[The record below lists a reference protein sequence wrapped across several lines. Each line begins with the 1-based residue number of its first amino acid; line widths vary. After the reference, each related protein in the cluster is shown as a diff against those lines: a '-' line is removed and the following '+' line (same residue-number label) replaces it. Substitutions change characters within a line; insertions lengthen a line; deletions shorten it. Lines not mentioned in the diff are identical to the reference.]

1 MEGMTEEWIVRL
13 YLFLII
19 GGVFVVI
26 ITSICDIDL
35 TDNES
40 KLSYFG
46 GLFMMLVGLLLVWVL

>member
-1 MEGMTEEWIVRL
+1 MEGLTEEWIVRL

-19 GGVFVVI
+19 GGIFVVI

-40 KLSYFG
+40 KLGYFG
-46 GLFMMLVGLLLVWVL
+46 GLFMMLVGLLLVLVS

>member
-1 MEGMTEEWIVRL
+1 MEGLTEEWIVRL

-40 KLSYFG
+40 KLGYFG

>member
-1 MEGMTEEWIVRL
+1 MEGLTEEWIVRL

-19 GGVFVVI
+19 GGIFVVI

-40 KLSYFG
+40 KLGYFG